1 MSELERALRDP
12 DAALVIGE
20 ALAYLPVPA
29 ELITPALGAAALARG
44 LRNEALSPAAR
55 ARVQALVPPEV
66 VPPPVPPRPPRAGR
80 PPVVSP
86 PLPRIPPPSSRYA
99 VDEALSVAERAALA
113 RLPLPER
120 VKPLS
125 DAVRERRGASRD
137 DALIAVC
144 LELLKDPDVRLAE
157 LYALLAASSW
167 PARAAWR
174 ALARDPR
181 VTPALAEQ
189 LLAGERAIKTQGER
203 ERLQA
208 ACEGLVENTRVPTTL
223 RGEALRRL
231 DPQRGAQ
238 LFDPDA
244 DDPELL
250 DLLSRG
256 PEVQQHAAARAARL
270 TDAVAARLLVGSA
283 AEWVVRSPAL
293 SLEQLERLVTGGLV
307 ILPRLVDIV
316 LDERGPLGTSLLLVL
331 AARFPYASWGGR
343 TGLPDE
349 VYERLL
355 AAAPTRTYPLWDVLA
370 ANDAVPEGVLR
381 RLWAA
386 RDLRIAIAC
395 RPRAAA
401 LLDEV
406 APTLD
411 DPALDAYVV
420 HHPGIS
426 AQTRA
431 CVVARL
437 AGSAHAGA
445 RATAAALPWLEAP
458 WLERLAADSSRDVR
472 LSLSAHAPGRAA
484 LRAAA
489 ARSERLLLRALASGG
504 VLGTGDLAS
513 PPAAGVEGA
522 ARPAPGST
530 SSVESRERWRQRL
543 ADHAHGLLRMHE
555 GDSVFRQVALAP
567 CADGT
572 RVVSALR
579 ALGHLVE
586 GEAGAFERSLR
597 SHRPSDDAAL
607 LEILARFSDP
617 HDVQLAGAIAHDPI
631 RARHELTSL
640 WARTGDPPVARVVRA
655 LDHWLALVPPQPSEQ
670 SNVSLAVAPAPAVVA
685 EGGLAAVL
693 AELAARAPTLPT
705 LDVPGHTRRWGLGV
719 GASPDHALEQ
729 ALLAHGVLR
738 RDADAF
744 RGLGALGAS
753 EEDEVTPETD
763 YTRLDAL
770 LLGLGYTTRWVY
782 GWTSPYDE
790 LILGVTDAGETVG
803 VAAMVSWT

>member
-44 LRNEALSPAAR
+44 LRNEALSPAAL

-80 PPVVSP
+80 SPVVSP
-86 PLPRIPPPSSRYA
+86 PLPRMPPPSSRYA
-99 VDEALSVAERAALA
+99 VDEALSAAERAALA

-120 VKPLS
+120 VKQLS
-125 DAVRERRGASRD
+125 DALRERRGASRD

-181 VTPALAEQ
+181 LTPALAEQ

-203 ERLQA
+203 ERFLA
-208 ACEGLVENTRVPTTL
+208 ACEGLVENTRAPTTL
-223 RGEALRRL
+223 RGEALRKL
-231 DPQRGAQ
+231 DPARGAQ

-244 DDPELL
+244 DDLELL

-256 PEVQQHAAARAARL
+256 PAVQQQAAARAARL

-283 AEWVVRSPAL
+283 GELVLRSAAL
-293 SLEQLERLVTGGLV
+293 SLEQLERLVSDGLV
-307 ILPRLVDIV
+307 LSPRLVDLV
-316 LDERGPLGTSLLLVL
+316 LDERGPLRASLLLVL
-331 AARFPYASWGGR
+331 AARVPLASWGGR

-355 AAAPTRTYPLWDVLA
+355 AAVPTRTYPLWEALA
-370 ANDAVPEGVLR
+370 ADDAVPEGVLR
-381 RLWAA
+381 RLWTAP
-386 RDLRIAIAC
+386 DLRVAIAC

-411 DPALDAYVV
+411 DAALDAYVV
-420 HHPGIS
+420 RHPGIS
-426 AQTRA
+426 AHTRA

-445 RATAAALPWLEAP
+445 RAMAAAQPWLEEP
-458 WLERLAADSSRDVR
+458 WLARLAGDSSRDVR

-489 ARSERLLLRALASGG
+489 ALSERPLLRALASGAT
-504 VLGTGDLAS
+504 LGTVDVAPELGAD
-513 PPAAGVEGA
+513 PDRA
-522 ARPAPGST
+522 ARPAPVST
-530 SSVESRERWRQRL
+530 ASPESRERWRQRL
-543 ADHAHGLLRMHE
+543 ADHTHGLLRMHE

-567 CADGT
+567 SADGT
-572 RVVSALR
+572 RVVGALR
-579 ALGHLVE
+579 SLGHLVE

-640 WARTGDPPVARVVRA
+640 WTRGGDPPVARVVRA
-655 LDHWLALVPPQPSEQ
+655 LDRWLALVPPQPSEQ
-670 SNVSLAVAPAPAVVA
+670 SNVSLTVAPAPVVVA
-685 EGGLAAVL
+685 EGGLGAVL
-693 AELAARAPTLPT
+693 AELTARAPTLPA
-705 LDVPGHTRRWGLGV
+705 LDVPGHTRRWGFGV
-719 GASPDHALEQ
+719 GPSPDHALEQ

-738 RDADAF
+738 LDADPF
-744 RGLGALGAS
+744 KGLGALGDPDA
-753 EEDEVTPETD
+753 EATPETD

-770 LLGLGYTTRWVY
+770 LLGLGHTTRWVY

-790 LILGVTDAGETVG
+790 LILGVSEAGETVG
-803 VAAMVSWT
+803 VAATVSWT